1 MAFNAV
7 ERQGM
12 ESQEFCGGQ
21 FGGQLPLGKLIRT
34 LESLA
39 NDPRLNA
46 QANMEKAI
54 IEWREDMDWV
64 KQNLRVA
71 AP

>member
-1 MAFNAV
+1 MPFSGRAALYLP
-7 ERQGM
+7 ERERWRRLSHSSSM
-12 ESQEFCGGQ
+12 
-21 FGGQLPLGKLIRT
+21 GKLIRT